1 MLERSDRIHST
12 RPDLPDRWAHAVNLC
27 RFARALAIRGDNPT
41 AAVLLSCF
49 EAEKKQM
56 GISEQWVTQMNDVT
70 VAQIQKDLD
79 EARFAEAW
87 ARGQTLTVDEAV
99 ALALSELKRDA

>member
-1 MLERSDRIHST
+1 
-12 RPDLPDRWAHAVNLC
+12 
-27 RFARALAIRGDNPT
+27 
-41 AAVLLSCF
+41 
-49 EAEKKQM
+49 M

-99 ALALSELKRDA
+99 ALALAESKRDA